1 MSHPGIGVMI
11 HRLVGGT
18 DHGSNEYLGRTVTAA
33 ALEDN
38 VFRLSFSDG
47 KTIELTDEGQSC
59 CENRYIT
66 TDDTPA
72 DLVGKTLRAVEVK
85 DAPAGPDD
93 EYGEHDRAFVEVS
106 AGDTTVVLVTH
117 VEHNGYYGGFA
128 LNIREAA

>member
-1 MSHPGIGVMI
+1 MSWPGIRVMI
-11 HRLVGGT
+11 HGLTGGT
-18 DHGSNEYLGRTVTAA
+18 EHGASEYYGRTVTVAS
-33 ALEDN
+33 LKDN

-59 CENRYIT
+59 CESRYIT

-72 DLVGKTLRAVEVK
+72 DLVGKMLRAVEVK
-85 DAPAGPDD
+85 GGPDEPA
-93 EYGEHDRAFVEVS
+93 EYGHHDTAFVEIS
-106 AGDTTVVLVTH
+106 AGDTTVTLVTH